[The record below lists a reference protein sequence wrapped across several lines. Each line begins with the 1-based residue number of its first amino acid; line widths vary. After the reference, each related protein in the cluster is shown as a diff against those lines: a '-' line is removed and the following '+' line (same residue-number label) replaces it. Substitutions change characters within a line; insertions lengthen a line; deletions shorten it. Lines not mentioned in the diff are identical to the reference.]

1 MAHHL
6 DPRSIEQ
13 TDTRLGKHTRFVGT
27 LRFKSSARI
36 SGTYEGEIEAEG
48 FLYIEDGASVQA
60 DVKARNIVV
69 GGKVTGNLEARG
81 EIEMLPGC
89 VVYGN
94 VRAGRV
100 RIADGVVF
108 EGRCEMLRN
117 SDGID
122 VFSLPLEQLRKQATP
137 IISGEETVSGT

>member
-6 DPRSIEQ
+6 DPGSIEQ
-13 TDTRLGKHTRFVGT
+13 TATRLGKNTRLVGV
-27 LRFKSSARI
+27 LRFTSSARI

-48 FLYIEDGASVQA
+48 FLYIEDGANVQA
-60 DVKARNIVV
+60 NVRARNIVV
-69 GGKVTGNLEARG
+69 GGKVTGNLEAIG
-81 EIEMLPGC
+81 EVEMLPGC

-94 VRAGRV
+94 VRAARI

-122 VFSLPLEQLRKQATP
+122 IFSLPLEQLRKQATP
-137 IISGEETVSGT
+137 IIAVDDIASRT